1 MNKVRSHKKN
11 PIIILFAAAFPV
23 RPSKPFVNV
32 QRHLQCPVKK
42 DFYHILIERIRCLL
56 HVGYVKAN
64 TTMYQL
70 MFGSFLLLNISKQI
84 NTQQNCAEG
93 RQWHPIEQLS

>member
-1 MNKVRSHKKN
+1 MS
-11 PIIILFAAAFPV
+11 
-23 RPSKPFVNV
+23 S
-32 QRHLQCPVKK
+32 KK
-42 DFYHILIERIRCLL
+42 DFYHILIERIMCLL